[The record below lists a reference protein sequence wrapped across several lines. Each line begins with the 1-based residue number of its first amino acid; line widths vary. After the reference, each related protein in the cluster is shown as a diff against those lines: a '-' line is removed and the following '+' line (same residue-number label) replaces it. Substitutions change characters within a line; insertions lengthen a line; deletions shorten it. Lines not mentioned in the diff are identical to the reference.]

1 MGRRYAPSNVLRD
14 ALPGHLPPDA
24 ASQERVGTINS
35 WLEEIGSLYPRPL
48 LFGICTVNEEFI
60 RPGRREMPS
69 WRNEVSDLQQMPKF
83 PTTCSGTPAALVV
96 ECKAGVFPPALVQ
109 KIDVSVRQ
117 RAPHEAW
124 NRVDRQLESRFTAAK
139 AFLRPLSIFDVDTR
153 SVPLDDFPVFVTQR

>member
-48 LFGICTVNEEFI
+48 LFGICTVNEAFI

-69 WRNEVSDLQQMPKF
+69 WWNEVSDLQQMPKF
-83 PTTCSGTPAALVV
+83 PTTCSGTL
-96 ECKAGVFPPALVQ
+96 GTN
-109 KIDVSVRQ
+109 RQ
-117 RAPHEAW
+117 RTGGRDLA
-124 NRVDRQLESRFTAAK
+124 RVAEIQTASDGAG
-139 AFLRPLSIFDVDTR
+139 LPLAAG
-153 SVPLDDFPVFVTQR
+153 